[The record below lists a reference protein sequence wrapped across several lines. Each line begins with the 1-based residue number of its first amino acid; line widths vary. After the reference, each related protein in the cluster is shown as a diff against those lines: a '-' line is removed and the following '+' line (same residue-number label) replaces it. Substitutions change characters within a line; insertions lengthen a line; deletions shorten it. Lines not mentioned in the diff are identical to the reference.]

1 MNNINDKTKKRLII
15 FGGLAVSIVLIILI
29 AAQFKKE
36 PVKEADIPM
45 QSIETSVA
53 AVDSQNK
60 LQIKEAESTTAKISE
75 DSQKVNGA
83 VDTGTEQKIQGDV
96 PKKPTKPST
105 DSTKTPSVEKT
116 DPPKAGDTP
125 LPSTSTPKPAKPEK
139 KIEKKVETT
148 KTQPSGGLPG
158 FDNVPDGGENQV
170 TEAGE
175 MYENGNKIGDMN

>member
-36 PVKEADIPM
+36 PIKEADIPK

-53 AVDSQNK
+53 APDSQNK
-60 LQIKEAESTTAKISE
+60 LEIKEAESTTAKIS
-75 DSQKVNGA
+75 DNSQKVNGA

-96 PKKPTKPST
+96 PKKPTRPST

-116 DPPKAGDTP
+116 DPPKAEDIP
-125 LPSTSTPKPAKPEK
+125 IPSTSTPKPEK
-139 KIEKKVETT
+139 KAET

-158 FDNVPDGGENQV
+158 FDNVPNGGENQV
-170 TEAGE
+170 IDG
-175 MYENGNKIGDMN
+175 KSDGDIDKQVGIMN

>member
-1 MNNINDKTKKRLII
+1 MNNINDKTRKRLII

-36 PVKEADIPM
+36 PIKEADIPK
-45 QSIETSVA
+45 QSIETNVVA
-53 AVDSQNK
+53 TDSQNK
-60 LQIKEAESTTAKISE
+60 LEIKEAESTTAKISD
-75 DSQKVNGA
+75 DSEKVNSA

-96 PKKPTKPST
+96 PKKPSKPST
-105 DSTKTPSVEKT
+105 DSTKTPSVEKL
-116 DPPKAGDTP
+116 DPPKVEGTP

-139 KIEKKVETT
+139 KIEKKVET

>member
-36 PVKEADIPM
+36 PIKEADIPK
-45 QSIETSVA
+45 QSIETNVA
-53 AVDSQNK
+53 AADSQNK

-75 DSQKVNGA
+75 VSQKVNGA

-116 DPPKAGDTP
+116 DPPKAEDTP

-139 KIEKKVETT
+139 KVEKKVETT

-170 TEAGE
+170 IDG
-175 MYENGNKIGDMN
+175 KSDGDIDKQVGTMN

>member
-1 MNNINDKTKKRLII
+1 MNKINDKTKKRLII

-36 PVKEADIPM
+36 PIKEADIPK
-45 QSIETSVA
+45 QSIETNVVA
-53 AVDSQNK
+53 TDSQNK
-60 LQIKEAESTTAKISE
+60 LQIKDAESSIAKISD

-96 PKKPTKPST
+96 PKKPSKPST

-116 DPPKAGDTP
+116 DPPKAEATP

-139 KIEKKVETT
+139 KVEKKVETN
-148 KTQPSGGLPG
+148 TQPSGGLPG

-170 TEAGE
+170 IDG
-175 MYENGNKIGDMN
+175 KSDGDIDKQVGTMN

>member
-1 MNNINDKTKKRLII
+1 MNNINDKTKKRLIM

-36 PVKEADIPM
+36 PIKEADIPK
-45 QSIETSVA
+45 QSIGTNVVA
-53 AVDSQNK
+53 TDSKNK
-60 LQIKEAESTTAKISE
+60 LEIKEAQSTTAKITE
-75 DSQKVNGA
+75 DGQKVDGA
-83 VDTGTEQKIQGDV
+83 VDTGTEQRIQGDV
-96 PKKPTKPST
+96 PDKPTKPST

-116 DPPKAGDTP
+116 DPPKVVDTP
-125 LPSTSTPKPAKPEK
+125 LPSTSTPKPTKPEK
-139 KIEKKVETT
+139 KVDT

-170 TEAGE
+170 TEADE